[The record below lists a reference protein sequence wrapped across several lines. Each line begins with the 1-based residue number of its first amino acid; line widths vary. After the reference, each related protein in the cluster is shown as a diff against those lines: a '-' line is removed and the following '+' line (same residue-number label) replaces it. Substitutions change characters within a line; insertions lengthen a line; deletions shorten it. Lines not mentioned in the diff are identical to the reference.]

1 MENLPLHIEY
11 LLTRHDCV
19 IVPGLGAFIATETEA
34 CIDRERA
41 IISPRRREISFNG
54 SVIADD
60 GLLSHSLAR
69 RERLSYEDAHRVLVQ
84 LIARMRRELE
94 LEEETSIGKIGKL
107 TMTSDGTLRF
117 IPRLP
122 IADKDIL
129 TDLTLRATASDDSNP
144 ETGGENMP
152 SHEEES
158 DSISEGKGRRIFTA
172 DSDRYIFSISKRV
185 VHAAAAVA
193 IMLTV
198 CLSLLIPCNHDH
210 EQRASV
216 VPIES
221 FIRAPRSMEN
231 SDDYMDKHPETA
243 TDSVVNLQETKNL

>member
-34 CIDRERA
+34 YIDRERA

-60 GLLSHSLAR
+60 GLLSHSVAR
-69 RERLSYEDAHRVLVQ
+69 RERLSYEEAHRVLGQ

-94 LEEETSIGKIGKL
+94 LEEETSIGRIGKL
-107 TMTSDGTLRF
+107 TVTSDGTLRF
-117 IPRLP
+117 IPRRS

-129 TDLTLRATASDDSNP
+129 TDFSLRASTSCDSNTEIKNEIAP
-144 ETGGENMP
+144 AHIG
-152 SHEEES
+152 ES
-158 DSISEGKGRRIFTA
+158 DSLSDDNGRRFITA
-172 DSDRYIFSISKRV
+172 DSDRYIISISKRA
-185 VHAAAAVA
+185 VHAAAAVV

-216 VPIES
+216 VPIET
-221 FIRAPRSMEN
+221 FIRTPHSLKNVDDAME
-231 SDDYMDKHPETA
+231 KHPEAAADTI
-243 TDSVVNLQETKNL
+243 SIEEELKNL